1 MLQRNN
7 LSLTYLD
14 LAPANPEHA
23 PLLIMLHGY
32 GSNEKDLIQI
42 ASSLPHEFHYISAR
56 APQTMDFGM
65 YGWFPLEFTQSGIIV
80 DYNAAK
86 HALEQFVKF
95 IGELIEKHRPAGNK
109 VFLMGFSQG
118 AVMSYLTAFHAPE
131 LLHGVI
137 ALSGQLPEKTVP
149 TETLKP
155 AVRKLPFL
163 VMHGLYDDILPIA
176 KGRAAHEWLQEHVED
191 LTYREYPVAHQ
202 ISDNGIELIRT
213 WLEEKKPVSEN
224 KA

>member
-14 LAPANPEHA
+14 LAPANPENA
-23 PLLIMLHGY
+23 PLVIMLHGY

-42 ASSLPHEFHYISAR
+42 APALRPEFRYISAR

-65 YGWFPLEFTQSGIIV
+65 YGWFPIDFTHSGITV
-80 DYNAAK
+80 DYSAAK
-86 HALEQFVKF
+86 KALELLTGFT
-95 IGELIEKHRPAGNK
+95 GELIREYRPAGNK

-118 AVMSYLTAFHAPE
+118 AVMSYLMAFNAPE

-137 ALSGQLPEKTVP
+137 ALSGQLPETSQP
-149 TETLKP
+149 IETAEP
-155 AVRKLPFL
+155 ALRKLPFL
-163 VMHGLYDDILPIA
+163 VMHGIYDDVLPIA
-176 KGRAAHEWLQEHVED
+176 KGRAADEWLKLHVDD

-202 ISDNGIELIRT
+202 ISDSGIVLIRS
-213 WLEEKKPVSEN
+213 WLEERMPASDN

>member
-1 MLQRNN
+1 MQRRNN
-7 LSLTYLD
+7 FSLTSLE
-14 LAPANPEHA
+14 LLPANSEGA

-42 ASSLPHEFHYISAR
+42 APALLPEFRYISPR

-65 YGWFPLEFTQSGIIV
+65 YGWFPLEFTPKGITV
-80 DYNAAK
+80 DYSAAQK
-86 HALEQFVKF
+86 ALEHF
-95 IGELIEKHRPAGNK
+95 IHFTEELIHEYRPAGNK

-118 AVMSYLTAFHAPE
+118 AVMSYLTAFNAPE

-137 ALSGQLPEKTVP
+137 ALSGQLPEKSLPLDTAIS
-149 TETLKP
+149 LL
-155 AVRKLPFL
+155 RKLPFL

-176 KGRAAHEWLQEHVED
+176 KGRSANEWLQQNVDD

-202 ISDNGIELIRT
+202 ISDSGIDLIRS
-213 WLEEKKPVSEN
+213 WLKEKMPV
-224 KA
+224 KK

>member
-14 LAPANPEHA
+14 LAPANPENA
-23 PLLIMLHGY
+23 PLVIMLHGY

-42 ASSLPHEFHYISAR
+42 APALLPEFRYISAR

-65 YGWFPLEFTQSGIIV
+65 YGWFPIEFTPSGITV
-80 DYNAAK
+80 DYSAAEK
-86 HALEQFVKF
+86 ALQMF
-95 IGELIEKHRPAGNK
+95 IDFTKELIREYRPAGNK

-118 AVMSYLTAFHAPE
+118 AVMSYLTAFNAPQ
-131 LLHGVI
+131 LLHGVM
-137 ALSGQLPEKTVP
+137 ALSGQLPAKTMPV
-149 TETLKP
+149 EGVKP
-155 AVRKLPFL
+155 LLRTLPFL
-163 VMHGLYDDILPIA
+163 VMHGLFDDVLPIA
-176 KGRAAHEWLQEHVED
+176 KGRACREWLEQNVED

-202 ISDNGIELIRT
+202 ISDSGIELIRS
-213 WLEEKKPVSEN
+213 WLAEKKPEPEK